1 MDLWLSLVIY
11 DYIKFLWTIARPD
24 KVLLDQQGKN
34 REIDTRKGTEDK
46 ENMIKE
52 WMCRVNFC

>member
-1 MDLWLSLVIY
+1 MDLWLALVIY

-46 ENMIKE
+46 KI
-52 WMCRVNFC
+52 W